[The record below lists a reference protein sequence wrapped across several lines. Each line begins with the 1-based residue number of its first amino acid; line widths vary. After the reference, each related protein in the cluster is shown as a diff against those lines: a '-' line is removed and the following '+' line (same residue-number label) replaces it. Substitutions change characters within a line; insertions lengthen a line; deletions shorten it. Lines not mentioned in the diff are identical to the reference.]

1 MILFYIFR
9 KKNYYDLQLHKN
21 CSLCSKICFKM
32 SILQQQAETE
42 ETMPFLEEKQNK
54 RNPYSTRFSLKMLPS
69 LYYKQ

>member
-1 MILFYIFR
+1 MICSYIKTALFAQ
-9 KKNYYDLQLHKN
+9 K
-21 CSLCSKICFKM
+21 SVFKM